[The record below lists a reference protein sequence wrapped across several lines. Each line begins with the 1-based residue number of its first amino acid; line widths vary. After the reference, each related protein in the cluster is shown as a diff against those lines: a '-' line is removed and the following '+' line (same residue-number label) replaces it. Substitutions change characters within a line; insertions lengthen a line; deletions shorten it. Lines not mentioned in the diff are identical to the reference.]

1 MYMYMYNNGQNSW
14 ERESLSK
21 GIYVCVRESM
31 KIIYHTIS
39 LLVEG
44 RWLVDG
50 LMDLLL
56 DSHVGISARQAT
68 VL

>member
-21 GIYVCVRESM
+21 GIYVCVREHEYY
-31 KIIYHTIS
+31 YHTIS
-39 LLVEG
+39 LLVDG

-50 LMDLLL
+50 
-56 DSHVGISARQAT
+56 
-68 VL
+68 